1 MIEIYNDPDKYDKYM
16 KIKYN
21 MYKVL
26 KVTMQNVE
34 LALMRSNNTEIQK
47 QNLNEQLQKYKSRM
61 AIFTPEDLSYFE
73 KYE

>member
-1 MIEIYNDPDKYDKYM
+1 M